1 MINAHSTLLI
11 EKDENQ
17 SSHQNRQPIK
27 HGTTPPRI
35 FIAIQYLE
43 IGGAERS
50 LIGLLNAL
58 DYSRC
63 QVDLFVYRHSGEFMN
78 LIPKEV
84 NLLPEVKSTP
94 PSPALSGKLSAK
106 GIGTLLPGGI
116 AAHLLD
122 WCYRKRRK
130 AKESQAIFQY
140 VADCTTPFLP
150 SINEGRTYDLAI
162 SFLTPHNIVRDKVKA
177 QQNGHGFIPTIPLL
191 TSIPAG
197 NCRYGELSAASS
209 PFLNRFPKVFF
220 QNSLH

>member
-1 MINAHSTLLI
+1 M
-11 EKDENQ
+11 KNQ

-84 NLLPEVKSTP
+84 NLLPEVKKYT
-94 PSPALSGKLSAK
+94 
-106 GIGTLLPGGI
+106 TLTRPIRKIIREGYWDIAAGRI

-177 QQNGHGFIPTIPLL
+177 QQKWHRLIPTIPLL
-191 TSIPAG
+191 TSIPAR

>member
-1 MINAHSTLLI
+1 M
-11 EKDENQ
+11 KNQ

-84 NLLPEVKSTP
+84 NLLPEVKKYTTLTRP
-94 PSPALSGKLSAK
+94 IRK
-106 GIGTLLPGGI
+106 GIGTLLPG
-116 AAHLLD
+116 A
-122 WCYRKRRK
+122 
-130 AKESQAIFQY
+130 SQHTFWTG
-140 VADCTTPFLP
+140 VTG
-150 SINEGRTYDLAI
+150 NGGRQKK
-162 SFLTPHNIVRDKVKA
+162 VRPYF
-177 QQNGHGFIPTIPLL
+177 NM
-191 TSIPAG
+191 
-197 NCRYGELSAASS
+197 
-209 PFLNRFPKVFF
+209 
-220 QNSLH
+220 

>member
-1 MINAHSTLLI
+1 M
-11 EKDENQ
+11 KNQ

-106 GIGTLLPGGI
+106 GIGTLLPG
-116 AAHLLD
+116 A
-122 WCYRKRRK
+122 
-130 AKESQAIFQY
+130 SQHTFWTG
-140 VADCTTPFLP
+140 VTG
-150 SINEGRTYDLAI
+150 NEGRQKK
-162 SFLTPHNIVRDKVKA
+162 VRPYF
-177 QQNGHGFIPTIPLL
+177 NM
-191 TSIPAG
+191 
-197 NCRYGELSAASS
+197 
-209 PFLNRFPKVFF
+209 
-220 QNSLH
+220 

>member
-1 MINAHSTLLI
+1 M
-11 EKDENQ
+11 KNQ

-84 NLLPEVKSTP
+84 NLLPEVKKYT
-94 PSPALSGKLSAK
+94 
-106 GIGTLLPGGI
+106 TLTRPIRKIIREGYWDI
-116 AAHLLD
+116 AAGRSQHTF
-122 WCYRKRRK
+122 WTGVTGNRRK
-130 AKESQAIFQY
+130 AKESQAIFQICSRLY
-140 VADCTTPFLP
+140 YSIPALHQRRPDRMTWP
-150 SINEGRTYDLAI
+150 SVSLHAQ
-162 SFLTPHNIVRDKVKA
+162 SFVRDKSKGTA
-177 QQNGHGFIPTIPLL
+177 KMGMDSYRL
-191 TSIPAG
+191 
-197 NCRYGELSAASS
+197 
-209 PFLNRFPKVFF
+209 FLY
-220 QNSLH
+220 

>member
-1 MINAHSTLLI
+1 M
-11 EKDENQ
+11 KNQ

-84 NLLPEVKSTP
+84 NLLPEVY
-94 PSPALSGKLSAK
+94 SG
-106 GIGTLLPGGI
+106 GG
-116 AAHLLD
+116 
-122 WCYRKRRK
+122 
-130 AKESQAIFQY
+130 F
-140 VADCTTPFLP
+140 
-150 SINEGRTYDLAI
+150 
-162 SFLTPHNIVRDKVKA
+162 A
-177 QQNGHGFIPTIPLL
+177 Q
-191 TSIPAG
+191 
-197 NCRYGELSAASS
+197 S
-209 PFLNRFPKVFF
+209 PFCRLYRLPVDIVLFVF
-220 QNSLH
+220 

>member
-1 MINAHSTLLI
+1 M
-11 EKDENQ
+11 KNQ

-84 NLLPEVKSTP
+84 NLLPEVKKYT
-94 PSPALSGKLSAK
+94 PSPTLSGKLSAK
-106 GIGTLLPGGI
+106 GIGTLLPG
-116 AAHLLD
+116 A
-122 WCYRKRRK
+122 
-130 AKESQAIFQY
+130 SQHTFWTG
-140 VADCTTPFLP
+140 VTG
-150 SINEGRTYDLAI
+150 NGGRQKK
-162 SFLTPHNIVRDKVKA
+162 VRPYF
-177 QQNGHGFIPTIPLL
+177 NM
-191 TSIPAG
+191 
-197 NCRYGELSAASS
+197 
-209 PFLNRFPKVFF
+209 
-220 QNSLH
+220 

>member
-1 MINAHSTLLI
+1 M
-11 EKDENQ
+11 KNQ

-84 NLLPEVKSTP
+84 NLLPEVKKYTTLTR
-94 PSPALSGKLSAK
+94 LSGKLSAK
-106 GIGTLLPGGI
+106 GIGTLLPG
-116 AAHLLD
+116 A
-122 WCYRKRRK
+122 
-130 AKESQAIFQY
+130 SQHTFWTG
-140 VADCTTPFLP
+140 VTG
-150 SINEGRTYDLAI
+150 NGGRQKK
-162 SFLTPHNIVRDKVKA
+162 VRPYF
-177 QQNGHGFIPTIPLL
+177 NM
-191 TSIPAG
+191 
-197 NCRYGELSAASS
+197 
-209 PFLNRFPKVFF
+209 
-220 QNSLH
+220 